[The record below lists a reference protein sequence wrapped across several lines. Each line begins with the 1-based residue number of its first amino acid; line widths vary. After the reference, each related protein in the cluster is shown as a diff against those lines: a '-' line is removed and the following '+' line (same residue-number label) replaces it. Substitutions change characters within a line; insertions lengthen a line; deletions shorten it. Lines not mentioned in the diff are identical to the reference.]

1 MAIVEAL
8 TPTPEGR
15 RRLGL
20 KSPANREPV
29 GAITCANE
37 DDVREAIARARKAQ
51 KAWGGKPPEERAA
64 IVAKAIDVLLRRQ
77 EDVVATIRSESG
89 KTRVEALAIEI
100 VPAFD
105 FINYWSARA
114 PKDLADE
121 RRPLHGYLKPLKK
134 LVVAYKPLG
143 VVAVITPWN
152 GPFILA
158 LNSSVQALLAGNAVL
173 LKPSEVTP
181 HSGAWAATIL
191 HEAGVPEDVFQVL
204 HGDGETG
211 AALVSGGVDKVS
223 FTGSVPTG
231 KKIALA
237 CARQL
242 IPCTLELGGKDAM
255 IVCADANLERAA
267 AGAVFLSMFNT
278 GQVCMGTER
287 IYVVAEVYD
296 EFLAKV
302 KEKTE
307 RLRWGQGDAVDMGSV
322 FWDKQLQIIEKQ
334 VKDAVKKGAK
344 LLVGG
349 ESETSRGIFF
359 QPTLLADVT
368 HEMQIMR
375 DETFGPVACVMKVKN
390 ESEAIALANDCKYGL
405 SASVFTSDEE
415 KAIRIAKQLEAGSVV
430 HNDGE
435 VIYGVPEAPFG
446 GVKESGV
453 GQVNGTDA
461 IRRWSRAQPILLDRW
476 NLDKE
481 QVWYPFGEETLKAL
495 EGTIK
500 YVFGTPLRK
509 LMR

>member
-8 TPTPEGR
+8 SPTPEGR

-20 KSPANREPV
+20 RSPANGEPV
-29 GAITCANE
+29 GGITCATE
-37 DDVREAIARARKAQ
+37 EDVRAAIARARKAQ
-51 KAWGGKPPEERAA
+51 KSWGRKPVKERAA
-64 IVAKAIDVLLRRQ
+64 IVSKAVDVLLRHL
-77 EDVVATIRSESG
+77 EDVIATIRDESG
-89 KTRVEALAIEI
+89 KTRVEALAIELI
-100 VPAFD
+100 PSFD
-105 FINYWSARA
+105 FINYWSGRA

-121 RRPLHGYLKPLKK
+121 PRPLHGYMKPLKK
-134 LVVAYKPLG
+134 LVVTYKPIG
-143 VVAVITPWN
+143 VVGVITPWN
-152 GPFILA
+152 GPFVLA
-158 LNSSVQALLAGNAVL
+158 LNSTVQALLAGNAVL
-173 LKPSEVTP
+173 VKPSEVTP
-181 HSGAWAATIL
+181 HSSAWAVKIL
-191 HEAGVPEDVFQVL
+191 HEAGVPEDVVQVI

-211 AALVSGGVDKVS
+211 AALVSGGVDKIS

-231 KKIALA
+231 KKIAVA
-237 CARQL
+237 CANQL

-267 AGAVFLSMFNT
+267 AAAVFLSMFNT

-287 IYVVAEVYD
+287 IYVVEEVYD
-296 EFLAKV
+296 EFIAKV

-307 RLRWGQGDAVDMGSV
+307 RVRWGTGDAVDVGSI

-349 ESETSRGIFF
+349 SADRSRGVFF
-359 QPTLLADVT
+359 QPTLLTDLT
-368 HEMQIMR
+368 HEMQIMQE
-375 DETFGPVACVMKVKN
+375 ETFGPVACVMKVKS
-390 ESEAIALANDCKYGL
+390 ESEAIERANDCKYGL

-453 GQVNGTDA
+453 GQVNGVDA
-461 IRRWSRAQPILLDRW
+461 LRHWSRAQPILLDRW

-481 QVWYPFGEETLKAL
+481 NVWYPFGEDTLKAL

-500 YVFGTPLRK
+500 YVFGTPLRR

>member
-20 KSPANREPV
+20 KSPATREPV

-37 DDVREAIARARKAQ
+37 EDVRAAIARARKAQ
-51 KAWGGKPPEERAA
+51 KAWGGKPPQERAR

-77 EDVVATIRSESG
+77 EDVIATIRAESG
-89 KTRVEALAIEI
+89 KTRVEALAIEMI
-100 VPAFD
+100 PAFD
-105 FINYWSARA
+105 FINYWCGRA

-121 RRPLHGYLKPLKK
+121 KRPLHGYLKPLKK
-134 LVVAYKPLG
+134 LVIAYKPLG
-143 VVAVITPWN
+143 VVGVITPWN

-158 LNSSVQALLAGNAVL
+158 LNPTVQALLAGNAVL
-173 LKPSEVTP
+173 VKPSEVTP
-181 HSGAWAATIL
+181 HSGAWAVQIL
-191 HEAGVPEDVFQVL
+191 HEAGVPEDVVQVI

-211 AALVSGGVDKVS
+211 AALVNGGVDKIS

-231 KKIALA
+231 KKIAQA
-237 CARQL
+237 CASQL
-242 IPCTLELGGKDAM
+242 VPCTLELGGKDAM

-267 AGAVFLSMFNT
+267 SAAVFLSMFNS

-287 IYVVAEVYD
+287 IYVVEEVYD
-296 EFLAKV
+296 EFVAKV

-307 RLRWGQGDAVDMGSV
+307 RVRWGAGDAVDMGSI
-322 FWDKQLQIIEKQ
+322 FWDKQLQIIEKH

-344 LLVGG
+344 VLVGG
-349 ESETSRGIFF
+349 EADTTNGVFF
-359 QPTLLADVT
+359 QPTLLTDVT
-368 HEMQIMR
+368 HDMQVMQ
-375 DETFGPVACVMKVKN
+375 DETFGPICAVMKVKN
-390 ESEAIALANDCKYGL
+390 ESEAIARANDCKYGL

-415 KAIRIAKQLEAGSVV
+415 KAIRIAKQLEAGTVV

-435 VIYGVPEAPFG
+435 VVYGIPEAPFG
-446 GVKESGV
+446 GVKESGL
-453 GQVNGTDA
+453 GTVNGLDA
-461 IRRWSRAQPILLDRW
+461 LRRWSHAQPIVLDRW